1 MEKMY
6 PVMMNLDRKRVA
18 IIGGG
23 ETALRKAKELAGTGA
38 KITVISPG
46 IREELFKMHDV
57 VWKQKKF
64 EAQDLKNAHLIFAA
78 TDNQAVNAY
87 VCQSA
92 ADNQWVHDTSQNELS
107 NFIALAGLSQEKLTV
122 ALSTSDAGLVL
133 TKELKEKL
141 EKQDRSKPENAI
153 EWDAKRRNKK

>member
-1 MEKMY
+1 
-6 PVMMNLDRKRVA
+6 MMNLDRKRVA

-64 EAQDLKNAHLIFAA
+64 EARDIKEAHLIFAA
-78 TDNQAVNAY
+78 TDNQTVNAY
-87 VCQSA
+87 VCHCT
-92 ADNQWVHDTSQNELS
+92 ADYQWVHDTSQGERS
-107 NFIALAGLSQEKLTV
+107 DFIVPTGLQQEKFEAAISV
-122 ALSTSDAGLVL
+122 SEANSAPSN
-133 TKELKEKL
+133 EWKEKL
-141 EKQDRSKPENAI
+141 EERYSSRQENTV
-153 EWDAKRRNKK
+153 E